1 MFERLGN
8 TSMDLMQW
16 RRSSFALSLVFTIL
30 GLMAAVCDPIQEV
43 GAMTPAEQAFA
54 WALVVP
60 KSVQD
65 AEEFFMI
72 RFRSLHRR
80 LVHSQHKLR
89 DPEFHF
95 GDFEGAGSPAA
106 QFTSQP

>member
-1 MFERLGN
+1 
-8 TSMDLMQW
+8 
-16 RRSSFALSLVFTIL
+16 
-30 GLMAAVCDPIQEV
+30 
-43 GAMTPAEQAFA
+43 MTPAAQALA
-54 WALVVP
+54 WAFVVP
-60 KSVQD
+60 KTVQD
-65 AEEFFMI
+65 AGEFFLI

-95 GDFEGAGSPAA
+95 GDFEGAGSSAA